1 MPIDI
6 ACRVHVAFE
15 LRAHLSPSVAL
26 LAARCGAT
34 SSHASQFGSIMMVLR
49 MRVLIFGAAVG
60 TNRLSFLQVAPQ
72 MGARSRGACAVAF
85 TAYCQVT
92 IQRSGCPHPSADDL
106 GMLFFQSRPIDI
118 LI

>member
-6 ACRVHVAFE
+6 ACHVHVPFE
-15 LRAHLSPSVAL
+15 LRADLLPIVAL

-34 SSHASQFGSIMMVLR
+34 PSHASQFRSILMALR
-49 MRVLIFGAAVG
+49 TCVLIFAAAVG
-60 TNRLSFLQVAPQ
+60 TSRPSFLQVAPQ
-72 MGARSRGACAVAF
+72 MGARSRGACDVAF
-85 TAYCQVT
+85 TAYRQVT
-92 IQRSGCPHPSADDL
+92 IQRSGRPHPSADDL